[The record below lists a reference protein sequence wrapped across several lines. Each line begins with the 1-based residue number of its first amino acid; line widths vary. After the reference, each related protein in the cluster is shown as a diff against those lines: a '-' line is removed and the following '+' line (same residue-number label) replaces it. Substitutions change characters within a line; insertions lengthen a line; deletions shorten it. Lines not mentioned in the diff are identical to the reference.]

1 MIKFKINKYIM
12 NNLEQKTKEFI
23 EAIKEMSEFKD
34 YQKAEE
40 IYKQDKDAQTLLK
53 DFQMARQNLAILKQG
68 NFSGQEE
75 QREKFEDLQSQVRGN
90 EVINDWIDKRKK
102 FHGLVDSLASN
113 ISSDIN
119 FPFTYTQKSKG
130 CCG

>member
-1 MIKFKINKYIM
+1 MH
-12 NNLEQKTKEFI
+12 NLEQKTKEFI
-23 EAIKEMSEFKD
+23 EAIKETKEFQD
-34 YQKAEE
+34 YQKAAE
-40 IYKQDKDAQTLLK
+40 IYKQGHDAQTLLK
-53 DFQMARQNLAILKQG
+53 DFQMAQQNLAILKQG

-75 QREKFEDLQSQVRGN
+75 QREKLEDLQSQVSSN
-90 EVINDWIDKRKK
+90 EVINDWIDKRRK
-102 FHGLVDSLASN
+102 FHDLVDSLATN